1 MDIINKSYKES
12 NKESGLYSGIFWIV
26 DSDNVLNND
35 DYCITIPCDISGNPL
50 SLIGL
55 NAKSGTTYNHELTWK
70 TLPPKLT
77 HNKPY
82 NYYPRGRVQI
92 KNNKATVYL
101 NPNINTD
108 EIQQFIINKFN
119 LGSLSSISFKS
130 DGSNHYKSH
139 LG

>member
-1 MDIINKSYKES
+1 MNDINKSYKES
-12 NKESGLYSGIFWIV
+12 NKELGLSSGIFWIV
-26 DSDNVLNND
+26 DTNNLLNNV
-35 DYCITIPCDISGNPL
+35 DYCFTILCDKSGNPL
-50 SLIGL
+50 SLVGL

-70 TLPPKLT
+70 SLPPRLT

-108 EIQQFIINKFN
+108 EIQQFIIDKFN
-119 LGSLSSISFKS
+119 LSSLSSINFKS